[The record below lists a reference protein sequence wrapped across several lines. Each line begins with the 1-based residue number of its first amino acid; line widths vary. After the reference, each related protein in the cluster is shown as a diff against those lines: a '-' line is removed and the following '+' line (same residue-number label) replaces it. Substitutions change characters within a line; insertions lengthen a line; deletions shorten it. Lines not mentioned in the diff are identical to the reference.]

1 VCAAVPLQRLQPM
14 RLANSVSL
22 NQPDR
27 SASHDFIPSA
37 TSFVGGAANYIEA
50 ACILCDAGRVV
61 EPIGLLASHGL
72 ELALKAYL
80 LHCKVTEKELRT
92 IGHDL
97 SELWMRARQKGLGI
111 EGGPPYWVRV
121 LGFAHGTPYHLYRY
135 PPDRVASAIPEAQE
149 LKRALAD
156 FRAVVTAAVRR
167 S

>member
-1 VCAAVPLQRLQPM
+1 M
-14 RLANSVSL
+14 K
-22 NQPDR
+22 NQPEPLPSQACYRRRAIEQLDR
-27 SASHDFIPSA
+27 NVSPDFIPSP

-50 ACILCDAGRVV
+50 ACILCDAGRAV
-61 EPIGLLASHGL
+61 EPIGLLASHGV

-80 LHCKVTEKELRT
+80 LHREVTEKELRK

-97 SELWMRARQKGLGI
+97 AELWMHARAKGLGI

-149 LKRALAD
+149 LKRTLAD
-156 FRAVVTAAVRR
+156 FLCVVTAAVRN
-167 S
+167 